1 MQKQEIIEIEK
12 KKENNDNVQKI
23 ESKEVLSLKKQ
34 RVQKKE
40 EQDIQKVTNRTNITE
55 LSSNLSLLKDDSKNC
70 LLVALNNNKEEK
82 IELGNPLDNNEEK
95 IINQLKR
102 NSYIQIIIE
111 ILLIISFVIC
121 DIYSI
126 GQYSLTSM
134 SHKPLHFKSKIQ
146 RNILINT

>member
-111 ILLIISFVIC
+111 ILFIFF
-121 DIYSI
+121 
-126 GQYSLTSM
+126 T
-134 SHKPLHFKSKIQ
+134 P
-146 RNILINT
+146 